1 MEEAS
6 ADVHQRNARHN
17 DFALLIASKNDH
29 PAVVEYLL
37 SKGAD
42 VDMVNS
48 LGQTALYWAALRGNA
63 KVAKVLVTGSEG
75 QRADP
80 AIRTNEGYTALYASA
95 QEGYMVCCL
104 AHSLLQNIYFFKKK
118 PQKIFFP
125 FENFYMGPVSYKKV

>member
-6 ADVHQRNARHN
+6 ADVHQWNALYN
-17 DFALLIASKNDH
+17 DVALAIASKNDH

-42 VDMVNS
+42 VDMVNL

-104 AHSLLQNIYFFKKK
+104 AHSLLQNIVFLKKNTE
-118 PQKIFFP
+118 KIF
-125 FENFYMGPVSYKKV
+125 SL

>member
-42 VDMVNS
+42 VDMVNL

-63 KVAKVLVTGSEG
+63 KVVKVLVTGSEG

-80 AIRTNEGYTALYASA
+80 AIRTNEGYTALYVSA

-104 AHSLLQNIYFFKKK
+104 AHSLLHHIVFLKKK
-118 PQKIFFP
+118 YT
-125 FENFYMGPVSYKKV
+125 ENMFSL

>member
-104 AHSLLQNIYFFKKK
+104 AHSLLQNIVFFKKIHEK
-118 PQKIFFP
+118 
-125 FENFYMGPVSYKKV
+125 

>member
-1 MEEAS
+1 MEVAR
-6 ADVHQRNARHN
+6 ADVHQWNALYN

-104 AHSLLQNIYFFKKK
+104 AHSLLQSI
-118 PQKIFFP
+118 
-125 FENFYMGPVSYKKV
+125 V